1 MAYFRQTDSLD
12 DLRDQYK
19 NLLKKFDFKDPKNAK
34 ILEEIEKEYK
44 KQLVYTKMA
53 PLRKAKNDF
62 VRKLDEE
69 ERARVQAEHERAE
82 YNAEI
87 KRRTQMH
94 YTREDCQNY
103 LNAACRELKKYAYL
117 KVQRNVES
125 GSASTCRS
133 DLYSFKMDGNRKT
146 YINLRTLGKITK
158 NNELARVIE
167 TGDNVEIAF
176 VSLCNENNKDQMLRK
191 LEEKLGAIYVNSY
204 KEACEKYMDDVDYA
218 RTLAQQNKQDREEKI
233 VKPFRTVSYAMARIV
248 ASIVFGTIAFG
259 FIMVIFALFEEI
271 TKSKVIRNA
280 IFVVG
285 IVVGIF
291 VARLVIKL
299 VNRLLDFDQYR
310 EVTTRKT
317 AYSRV
322 TEGEKYDEIKKNENI
337 SKNTSGIVRLICRL
351 LGIRI

>member
-1 MAYFRQTDSLD
+1 
-12 DLRDQYK
+12 
-19 NLLKKFDFKDPKNAK
+19 
-34 ILEEIEKEYK
+34 
-44 KQLVYTKMA
+44 
-53 PLRKAKNDF
+53 
-62 VRKLDEE
+62 
-69 ERARVQAEHERAE
+69 
-82 YNAEI
+82 
-87 KRRTQMH
+87 
-94 YTREDCQNY
+94 
-103 LNAACRELKKYAYL
+103 
-117 KVQRNVES
+117 
-125 GSASTCRS
+125 
-133 DLYSFKMDGNRKT
+133 
-146 YINLRTLGKITK
+146 
-158 NNELARVIE
+158 
-167 TGDNVEIAF
+167 
-176 VSLCNENNKDQMLRK
+176 MLRK

-204 KEACEKYMDDVDYA
+204 KEACEKYMDEVDYA